1 MFGSAGQTGTFHF
14 AAQDCGLMV
23 RYGPVKG
30 LGGGSVW
37 ASVKSADGCAQRRK
51 ELNEMYNSC
60 GSSVSPPTSVVL
72 RPESSTT
79 LDHRQ
84 GDAGRSP
91 LRTSCMSVDR
101 GTCGQLR
108 LQEQRAG
115 ETDRR
120 ADEPLEYFIVKLSR
134 TGSAAVSPALRW
146 MIGSEFSHI
155 PTEQLTG
162 RPPRRRQPPCNP
174 PSRSLAVLTD
184 ILIEAQFDPEPADM
198 SPS

>member
-1 MFGSAGQTGTFHF
+1 M
-14 AAQDCGLMV
+14 
-23 RYGPVKG
+23 KG
-30 LGGGSVW
+30 
-37 ASVKSADGCAQRRK
+37 QRRG
-51 ELNEMYNSC
+51 LSVPAPANHDITSYTR
-60 GSSVSPPTSVVL
+60 SVSGPG
-72 RPESSTT
+72 RRG
-79 LDHRQ
+79 HRVPQ
-84 GDAGRSP
+84 
-91 LRTSCMSVDR
+91 
-101 GTCGQLR
+101 
-108 LQEQRAG
+108 G